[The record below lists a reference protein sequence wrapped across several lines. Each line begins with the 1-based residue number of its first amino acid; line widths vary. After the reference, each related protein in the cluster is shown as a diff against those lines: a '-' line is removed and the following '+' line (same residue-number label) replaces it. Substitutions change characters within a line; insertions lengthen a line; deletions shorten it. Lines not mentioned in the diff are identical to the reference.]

1 MNIPSRFTLTISKVD
16 VTIRAPYILECL
28 KMCSKVYIW
37 LKVLIERHE
46 GEV

>member
-16 VTIRAPYILECL
+16 VTIGARYILECL
-28 KMCSKVYIW
+28 KMCSKVW

-46 GEV
+46 REV